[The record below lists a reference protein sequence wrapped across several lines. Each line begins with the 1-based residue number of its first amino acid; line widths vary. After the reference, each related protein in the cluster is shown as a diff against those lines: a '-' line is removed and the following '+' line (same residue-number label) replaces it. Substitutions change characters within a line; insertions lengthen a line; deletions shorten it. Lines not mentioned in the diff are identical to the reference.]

1 MRPLLTA
8 TATLLALGALA
19 LPAVTPA
26 PAHAGD
32 KTLCVYDPSGTSGPV
47 FQHAKKYQAAAA
59 QWGVGFD
66 LKPFTDEGV
75 AAADFRN
82 GKCDA
87 ALITGVRMQQFNK
100 ATFSL
105 EAVGL
110 VPSYDVL
117 SASIT
122 TLASPKAAQLMS
134 NGTYEVAGIF
144 PSGAVYLY
152 VRDKSLSGAQDLA
165 GKKMCTMSF
174 DKAANTMVS
183 VVGAQAVAADIS
195 SFASKFNNGSCDVAY
210 APATAYTPLELHKGL
225 GTAGAIVRYPIA
237 QMTLQIVIRG
247 DFPEGF
253 GQQSRTWAASQF
265 GALMPTLKKAEA
277 DVPAHHWLDV
287 PADQKQSYDA
297 MLSKARGRMVKDG
310 VYDATVVKLVET
322 LATR

>member
-1 MRPLLTA
+1 MTSKLPARFCAAA
-8 TATLLALGALA
+8 TATMLAGTAST
-19 LPAVTPA
+19 AV
-26 PAHAGD
+26 AGD
-32 KTLCVYDPSGTSGPV
+32 KTLCVYDPSGASGPV
-47 FQHAKKYQAAAA
+47 FQQAEKYQAAAA
-59 QWGVGFD
+59 QWGVQFD

-117 SASIT
+117 KKSIA
-122 TLASPKAAQLMS
+122 TLASPKAARLMS

-152 VRDKSLSGAQDLA
+152 VRDKNIGGARDLA

-183 VVGAQAVAADIS
+183 VVGAQAVAADVS

-225 GTAGAIVRYPIA
+225 GSSGALVRYPIA
-237 QMTLQIVIRG
+237 QMTLQLVIRDG
-247 DFPEGF
+247 FPEGF
-253 GQQSRTWAASQF
+253 GQQSREWSASQF
-265 GALMPTLKKAEA
+265 EALMPTLKKAES
-277 DVPAHHWLDV
+277 DVPANHWLDV
-287 PADQKQSYDA
+287 PAADRGSYDT
-297 MLSKARGRMVKDG
+297 MLSDARGRMVKDG

>member
-1 MRPLLTA
+1 MRTLTSLA
-8 TATLLALGALA
+8 AAAVGLALA
-19 LPAVTPA
+19 A
-26 PAHAGD
+26 PTMAAAGD
-32 KTLCVYDPSGTSGPV
+32 KTLCVYDPSGASGPV
-47 FQHAKKYQAAAA
+47 YQHAEKYQAAAA

-66 LKPFTDEGV
+66 LRPFTDESV

-110 VPSYDVL
+110 VPSYKVL
-117 SASIT
+117 KSSIQ
-122 TLASPKAAQLMS
+122 TLASSKAARLMT
-134 NGTYEVAGIF
+134 NGTYEVAGVF

-152 VRDKSLSGAQDLA
+152 VRDKNLNGARDLA

-174 DKAANTMVS
+174 DKAANSMVS
-183 VVGAQAVAADIS
+183 VVGAQAVAADVS
-195 SFASKFNNGSCDVAY
+195 SFASKFNNGSCDIAY

-225 GTAGAIVRYPIA
+225 GSAGAVVRYPIA
-237 QMTLQIVIRG
+237 QMTLQLVIRG
-247 DFPEGF
+247 DFPPGY
-253 GQQSRTWAASQF
+253 GQKSREWAASQF
-265 GALMPTLKKAEA
+265 DALMPTINKAEA
-277 DVPAHHWLDV
+277 DVPANHWLEV
-287 PADQKQSYDA
+287 PADQKGSYDT
-297 MLSKARGRMVKDG
+297 MLSDARGRLVKEG

>member
-1 MRPLLTA
+1 MRLLSAVVA
-8 TATLLALGALA
+8 TATLALA
-19 LPAVTPA
+19 TPA
-26 PAHAGD
+26 LAGD
-32 KTLCVYDPSGTSGPV
+32 KTLCVYDPSGASGPV
-47 FQHAKKYQAAAA
+47 FQHAEKYQAAAA
-59 QWGVGFD
+59 QWGVSFD
-66 LKPFTDEGV
+66 LRPFTDEGV

-117 SASIT
+117 KSSIT
-122 TLASPKAAQLMS
+122 TLASSKAARLMT

-152 VRDKSLSGAQDLA
+152 VSDKSMQGAKDLA

-174 DKAANTMVS
+174 DKAANTMVN

-195 SFASKFNNGSCDVAY
+195 SFASKFNNGSCDIAY

-225 GTAGAIVRYPIA
+225 GASGAVVRYPIA
-237 QMTLQIVIRG
+237 QMTLQLVIRG
-247 DFPEGF
+247 DYPGGF
-253 GQQSRTWAASQF
+253 GQKSREWSASQF
-265 GALMPTLKKAEA
+265 DALMPTLKKAEA
-277 DVPAHHWLDV
+277 EVPAKHWVDV
-287 PADQKQSYDA
+287 PADQKGGYDA
-297 MLSKARGRMVKDG
+297 MLSDARGRMVQDG
-310 VYDATVVKLVET
+310 VYDATIVKLVEQ
-322 LATR
+322 LANR